1 MVTSKYYEK
10 MAKLIEEL
18 GQENSKLKAVVVD
31 KDIEIGRLVAKLHDI
46 EEGLRRLDNKMAYGE
61 YNIHNPSGERVV
73 LYNDFMQRE
82 ELAAPTL
89 SLLIDKILTGGE

>member
-18 GQENSKLKAVVVD
+18 GQENKVLKA
-31 KDIEIGRLVAKLHDI
+31 KINNI

>member
-1 MVTSKYYEK
+1 MVTSQHYEK
-10 MAKLIEEL
+10 MVKQIGDLE
-18 GQENSKLKAVVVD
+18 QENAKLKAVVID
-31 KDIEIGRLVAKLHDI
+31 KDMEIGRLVAKLHNI
-46 EEGLRRLDNKMAYGE
+46 EEGLKRLDNKMAYGE